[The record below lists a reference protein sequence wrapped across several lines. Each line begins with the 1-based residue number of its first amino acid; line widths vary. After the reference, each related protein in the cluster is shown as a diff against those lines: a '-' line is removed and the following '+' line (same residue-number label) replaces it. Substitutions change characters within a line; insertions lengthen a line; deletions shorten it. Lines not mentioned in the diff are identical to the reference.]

1 MAGATI
7 RMTAKKQKTLQAI
20 HEKIHYVEG
29 AEQISKSEYAIN
41 GVAIWIL
48 AYEKYYLRTGSYASV
63 TVTLTEYEQEQTA
76 CIVASGGGGGIINHS
91 YGANR
96 DFAKACVQALEEC
109 GFSVTESNLD
119 VHGKGFVERF
129 LK

>member
-7 RMTAKKQKTLQAI
+7 HMTAKKQNTLQHI
-20 HEKIHYVEG
+20 HEKIHYIEG
-29 AEQISKSEYAIN
+29 AEQISKSTQTIN
-41 GVAIWIL
+41 GVTIWIL
-48 AYEKYYLRTGSYASV
+48 AYEKYYFRTGSYASV

-76 CIVASGGGGGIINHS
+76 CVIASGGGGGIVNVS

-96 DFAKACVQALEEC
+96 NLAKAFVQALETC
-109 GFSVTESNLD
+109 GFSIAESDLD
-119 VHGKGFVERF
+119 TDNKGFVERF

>member
-7 RMTAKKQKTLQAI
+7 RMTAKKQKTLQDI
-20 HEKIHYVEG
+20 HEKIHYIEG
-29 AEQISKSEYAIN
+29 AEQISKSEYTIN
-41 GVAIWIL
+41 GVTIWIL
-48 AYEKYYLRTGSYASV
+48 AYEKYYFRTGSYASV
-63 TVTLTEYEQEQTA
+63 TVMLTEYEQEQAA

-96 DFAKACVQALEEC
+96 NLAKACVQTLEAC
-109 GFSVTESNLD
+109 GFSVIESDLD
-119 VHGKGFVERF
+119 ASGKGIVERF